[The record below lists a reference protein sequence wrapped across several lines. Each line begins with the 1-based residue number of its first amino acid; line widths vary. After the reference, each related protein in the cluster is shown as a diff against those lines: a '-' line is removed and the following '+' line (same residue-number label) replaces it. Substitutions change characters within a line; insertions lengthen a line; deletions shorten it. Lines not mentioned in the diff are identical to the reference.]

1 MQIRCFK
8 CQMPI
13 ALSRD
18 LIYAALEE
26 VTAQDLTHYDVR
38 CPKCRKTNRVSRN
51 QLLRAAPNWQRDQE
65 ESQPE
70 LE

>member
-18 LIYAALEE
+18 AIYAALDT
-26 VTAQDLTHYDVR
+26 VTDENLTHYDVR
-38 CPKCRKTNRVSRN
+38 CPKCRKTNRVSIK
-51 QLLRAAPNWQRDQE
+51 QLRRSAPTWTRDRE
-65 ESQPE
+65 DDTPE
-70 LE
+70 AE